1 MREKSAAAMPVR
13 LWAAR
18 TVRRSPVHRLDDLG
32 SKDRLELRPLAL
44 SALAER

>member
-18 TVRRSPVHRLDDLG
+18 TVSDIGL
-32 SKDRLELRPLAL
+32 STLRGAGVVAGN
-44 SALAER
+44 S